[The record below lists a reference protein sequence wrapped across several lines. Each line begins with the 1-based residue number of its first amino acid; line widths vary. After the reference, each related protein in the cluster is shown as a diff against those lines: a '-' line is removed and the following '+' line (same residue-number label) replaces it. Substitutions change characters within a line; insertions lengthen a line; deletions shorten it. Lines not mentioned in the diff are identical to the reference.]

1 MVETCLAFRGGV
13 EMDAKAAAR
22 LSIVLG
28 KSIHCIH
35 STHSEER
42 NMDKAIAKHLAKR
55 GMATTKPLRKDITFS
70 ERNPDFFKWFHE
82 SVMGFDSEE
91 YRREFWREARKTGQT
106 IGHMPYGLREYHR
119 RRDVR
124 RAGGAILLEL
134 IIGGSAL
141 AVWLI
146 RRMIDRHIQRLRRP
160 TYYETERARRLGLA
174 EERRCIRRRRTI
186 NAMPSKKELLEA
198 FSKAKESP
206 ANMIRFGSL
215 IEDLECYV
223 DNTPYFKNEQLVGRR
238 GGIRRHL
245 EREIPELYA
254 RYKTVMKYKALS
266 KKFRQATGIEDPV
279 PAASILPDESNSER
293 CEGDEN
299 SVRIEISWGE
309 GDGMERV
316 MQGNRQKAAEKGK
329 EKQKEQSVQK
339 GMKKGK
345 GMQKGKEF
353 DWSGFGLGEKRI
365 LAKEILGACEG
376 TAMSLAA
383 QLETR
388 INPDYTPP
396 IRVLGDVPSMHIARG
411 NLDRDE
417 LHSASGHCKG
427 KFG

>member
-1 MVETCLAFRGGV
+1 
-13 EMDAKAAAR
+13 
-22 LSIVLG
+22 
-28 KSIHCIH
+28 
-35 STHSEER
+35 
-42 NMDKAIAKHLAKR
+42 MDKAIAKHLAKR

-91 YRREFWREARKTGQT
+91 YRREFWREARKTGHT

-119 RRDVR
+119 RRDAR
-124 RAGGAILLEL
+124 LEGAAIFLEL

-174 EERRCIRRRRTI
+174 EERRRIRRRRTT
-186 NAMPSKKELLEA
+186 NAMPGKKELLEA
-198 FSKAKESP
+198 FRKAKDSP
-206 ANMIRFGSL
+206 ADMIRFGSL

-223 DNTPYFKNEQLVGRR
+223 DNTPYFKDGKLVGRR

-279 PAASILPDESNSER
+279 PAASLLPDESNSER
-293 CEGDEN
+293 CGCDEN
-299 SVRIEISWGE
+299 SIRRENSRNGGCVKGK
-309 GDGMERV
+309 
-316 MQGNRQKAAEKGK
+316 QKGK
-329 EKQKEQSVQK
+329 EK
-339 GMKKGK
+339 GMSKGK
-345 GMQKGKEF
+345 F
-353 DWSGFGLGEKRI
+353 DWIGFEFGEKRI
-365 LAKEILGACEG
+365 LVKEILGACEG
-376 TAMSLAA
+376 TVVSLAA
-383 QLETR
+383 QLEIR

-396 IRVLGDVPSMHIARG
+396 VRTGGVHLAKSGSGVPYQAKVAGQFS
-411 NLDRDE
+411 
-417 LHSASGHCKG
+417 
-427 KFG
+427 

>member
-1 MVETCLAFRGGV
+1 
-13 EMDAKAAAR
+13 MDAKATACTAIG
-22 LSIVLG
+22 SAKI
-28 KSIHCIH
+28 IHCIH

-91 YRREFWREARKTGQT
+91 YRREFWREARKTGHT

-119 RRDVR
+119 RRDAR
-124 RAGGAILLEL
+124 LEGAAIFLEL

-174 EERRCIRRRRTI
+174 EERRRIRRRRTT
-186 NAMPSKKELLEA
+186 NAMPGKKELLEA
-198 FSKAKESP
+198 FRKAKDSP
-206 ANMIRFGSL
+206 ADMIRFGSL

-223 DNTPYFKNEQLVGRR
+223 DNTPYFKDGKLVGRR

-266 KKFRQATGIEDPV
+266 KKFRQVTGIEDPV
-279 PAASILPDESNSER
+279 PAASLLPDESNSER
-293 CEGDEN
+293 YECDEN
-299 SVRIEISWGE
+299 SIRREISRNG
-309 GDGMERV
+309 GCVKGK
-316 MQGNRQKAAEKGK
+316 QKGK
-329 EKQKEQSVQK
+329 EK
-339 GMKKGK
+339 GMSKGK
-345 GMQKGKEF
+345 F
-353 DWSGFGLGEKRI
+353 DRIGFDFGEKRI
-365 LAKEILGACEG
+365 LVKEILGACEG
-376 TAMSLAA
+376 TVVSLTA
-383 QLETR
+383 QLEIR

-396 IRVLGDVPSMHIARG
+396 VCTGGVHLAKSGSGVPYQAKAAGQS
-411 NLDRDE
+411 
-417 LHSASGHCKG
+417 S
-427 KFG
+427 